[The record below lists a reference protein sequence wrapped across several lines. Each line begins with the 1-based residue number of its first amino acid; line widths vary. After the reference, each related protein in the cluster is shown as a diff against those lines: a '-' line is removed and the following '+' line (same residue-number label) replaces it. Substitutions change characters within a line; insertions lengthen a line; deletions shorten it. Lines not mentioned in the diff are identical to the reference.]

1 MGRNVTSFG
10 ANSVVTN
17 RTITSSV
24 LVNSGER
31 IFANA
36 TSGGFTLTL
45 PASPVDGDTI
55 QIIDVAG
62 ICATNNITIDR
73 NGQKIQNLSENLVMN
88 LNNAALTMIYSGST
102 FGWVFIGP

>member
-1 MGRNVTSFG
+1 MGRSVSSFG
-10 ANSVVTN
+10 ASSVVTN
-17 RTITSSV
+17 RTLTSST
-24 LVNSGER
+24 LLTAGDR

-45 PASPVDGDTI
+45 PAAPAEGDTI

-73 NGQKIQNLSENLVMN
+73 NGEKIQNLSENLVMN

-102 FGWVFIGP
+102 FGWVFVGP